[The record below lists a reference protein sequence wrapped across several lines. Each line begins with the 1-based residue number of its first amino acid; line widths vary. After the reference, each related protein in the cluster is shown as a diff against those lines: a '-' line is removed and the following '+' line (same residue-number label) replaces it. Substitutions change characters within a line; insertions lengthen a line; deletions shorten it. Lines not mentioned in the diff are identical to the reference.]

1 MFSSMLRDLEQCS
14 FIRAYNSI
22 GKSKKDTV
30 YQLVDNFTL
39 FYFRFME
46 QKQDS
51 NYWVRTVG
59 STAFNVW
66 CGLAF
71 ERVCFQHIEQI
82 KKALGISGVISNV
95 YSWIYRAQTAD
106 EHGVQIDM
114 LIDREDGTINLCEI
128 KYSDEKYKISK
139 SYSDDLRH
147 KANIFK
153 TKTNTR
159 KAVFTV
165 MITTKGLLDNP
176 YARDIQNQ
184 VVMEDLFAG

>member
-1 MFSSMLRDLEQCS
+1 MRAN
-14 FIRAYNSI
+14 FIVV
-22 GKSKKDTV
+22 KDII

-51 NYWVRTVG
+51 NFWIRTIG
-59 STAFNVW
+59 KTAYNVW

-106 EHGVQIDM
+106 EQGVQIDM
-114 LIDREDGTINLCEI
+114 LIDREDDTINLCEI

-139 SYSDDLRH
+139 SYADDLNR
-147 KANIFK
+147 KVSIFK
-153 TKTNTR
+153 SKTHTR

-165 MITTKGLLDNP
+165 MITTKGLYDNP
-176 YARDIQNQ
+176 YARDVQGQ
-184 VVMEDLFAG
+184 VRAEEMFG